1 MPRRVCHLLLELK
14 TWRNF
19 RFVGIEGVR
28 PIRQCP
34 PPPRARITR
43 RRGDEGERERER
55 EIKHG
60 RSWKRW
66 HEGTGRGGVGRY
78 IPIYE
83 TREGYDCYT
92 ARPILGLAAATTRN
106 CPRVRMAL
114 WLARF
119 CRRSLPP
126 TLKAGRK
133 RRVATRANAAPAR
146 SRTAHP
152 CAPLSL
158 PKHSAFPRLF
168 HPRRPFRR
176 RRIILP
182 FPPLPLVAGRGLF

>member
-1 MPRRVCHLLLELK
+1 METLDGERKGTGEAERY
-14 TWRNF
+14 
-19 RFVGIEGVR
+19 
-28 PIRQCP
+28 
-34 PPPRARITR
+34 TR
-43 RRGDEGERERER
+43 YTDETRERE
-55 EIKHG
+55 
-60 RSWKRW
+60 KRAAL
-66 HEGTGRGGVGRY
+66 
-78 IPIYE
+78 
-83 TREGYDCYT
+83 YDWYT
-92 ARPILGLAAATTRN
+92 ARPILRRDEKD

-176 RRIILP
+176 RNHSFLSPSLP
-182 FPPLPLVAGRGLF
+182 PFVAGRGLF